1 MDIMALCRTV
11 THMHL
16 RIFRAMKRAM
26 DTGMWAMQ
34 HMNPPTS
41 TVLDLQAAD
50 TRAAAVTPVAV
61 ILGKLL
67 VLENKRPA
75 HECGPFVLHE
85 E

>member
-34 HMNPPTS
+34 PMNPRTS
-41 TVLDLQAAD
+41 TAPDLQAAD
-50 TRAAAVTPVAV
+50 GRAAVVIPVV
-61 ILGKLL
+61 DIRGKLL

>member
-41 TVLDLQAAD
+41 TVLDSPAAD
-50 TRAAAVTPVAV
+50 GLVAV
-61 ILGKLL
+61 VIPVGDIRGKLTGC
-67 VLENKRPA
+67 ER
-75 HECGPFVLHE
+75 
-85 E
+85 